1 MGICSSSKKEK
12 EIPIEIKMKDGELDI
27 KNDSFE
33 DTKQIINDNNTFK
46 DEKLPD
52 DFKKP
57 QLEKFFKIIVEKYEI
72 IMISKLSNKRV
83 SILAKEINDDKKII
97 FIYSL
102 ITGELITKIHL
113 NINDI
118 IENVIEL
125 KNNDLVIFNK
135 HKIYIYYLINDN
147 YILNQTINEYEQG
160 TNLKIINSQL
170 FGNETEISK
179 EGTYH
184 INSIYE
190 LNNGN
195 LVSCNVYGIKIYH
208 KENGLYKLLY
218 MKEIKDEVENVIEL
232 NNNKLI
238 IFYVNH
244 FFMGTSLDNY
254 SFKIYEFDL
263 EKKDLICLRT
273 LFTGIRYDNIY
284 WINYLINGNYL
295 FLRYGPTLEVYDI
308 SKDFKL
314 INGGGYEF
322 IGDCNGD
329 NEIISIDEFVC
340 NYEGNFFV
348 VKNRKDKFKIVKFEN
363 NTFKFYGDYP
373 FVDYKK
379 LDDNIFANISEHELT
394 LFKKIN

>member
-27 KNDSFE
+27 KSDSFE

-52 DFKKP
+52 EFKKP
-57 QLEKFFKIIVEKYEI
+57 ELEKFFIINIGEKYEI
-72 IMISKLSNKRV
+72 ITIYKLPNKRV
-83 SILAKEINDDKKII
+83 SILTKDEKEKII
-97 FIYSL
+97 FIYSI

-113 NINDI
+113 NKNDE
-118 IENVIEL
+118 IENVIGL
-125 KNNDLVIFNK
+125 KNNDLVIYNE
-135 HKIYIYYLINDN
+135 HKIYIYNLINDN

-160 TNLKIINSQL
+160 TNLKVINQKL
-170 FGNETEISK
+170 FGNKTEISK
-179 EGTYH
+179 EGTYR

-195 LVSCNVYGIKIYH
+195 LVSCNVYGIKLYH

-244 FFMGTSLDNY
+244 FFMGTSLDN
-254 SFKIYEFDL
+254 FRFEIYEFDL

-273 LFTGIRYDNIY
+273 LITGIRYDNIY
-284 WINYLINGNYL
+284 WINYLISGNYL
-295 FLRYGPTLEVYDI
+295 FLRYGDTLEVYDI

-314 INGGGYEF
+314 INGGYKF
-322 IGDCNGD
+322 IGACNGD
-329 NEIISIDEFVC
+329 YDIISIDEFVC

-348 VKNRKDKFKIVKFEN
+348 VKNRKDKLKIVKFEN

-379 LDDNIFANISEHELT
+379 LEDNIFANFSGHELI